1 MTSQANRLDLC
12 LVMPVYN
19 ESECIVDVLE
29 AWAAM
34 LEGLDIDFKM
44 IILNDGSTD
53 STAETLT
60 AYDNHS
66 RIQIINKVNGGH
78 GPTILMGYRQA
89 VTEANWVF
97 QVDSDNEMGPEHF
110 HKLWG
115 KRSKYDALFGYRDL
129 RRQNAGRKF
138 ISICSRCIV
147 KLLFGTG
154 VQDVN
159 TPYRLIRSDIL
170 KRAIATIPDDTFAP
184 NVIVS
189 GALNLSGRDIFNM
202 PVAHKHRTTGTV
214 SIVKWKLWKAAFRA
228 ACQTLLFRLRMDTKF
243 LQGIVEET

>member
-1 MTSQANRLDLC
+1 MTSQDNQLDLC

-19 ESECIVDVLE
+19 ESECIVEVIDS
-29 AWAAM
+29 WAAM

-44 IILNDGSTD
+44 IILNDGSAD
-53 STAETLT
+53 STAEALT
-60 AYDNHS
+60 AYDTHL
-66 RIQIINKVNGGH
+66 RIQIINKANGGH

-97 QVDSDNEMGPEHF
+97 QVDSDNEMGPEYF

-129 RRQNAGRKF
+129 RQQNAGRKF

-159 TPYRLIRSDIL
+159 TPYRLIRADIV

-184 NVIVS
+184 NVLVS
-189 GALNLSGRDIFNM
+189 GSLNFSGIDIFNT

-228 ACQTLLFRLRMDTKF
+228 AGQTILFRLRMDTRS
-243 LQGIVEET
+243 LQER